1 MQIKNLVILCTGL
14 VPFEIDQH
22 RYASLA
28 FVCIILPCGPGG
40 PAGPARPGGPVNNMN
55 IDY

>member
-22 RYASLA
+22 RYAFLT